1 MTVNHLVAGSNPAK
15 AAKERVYMTKEL
27 RKKEKIEFLLN
38 KMRTEPMS
46 RHNMADAVNMS
57 VKSVCKYITEMRFF
71 KKIYIHKYQRTTG
84 QFTVFYMTGN
94 APDAPKPLAYTPE
107 EFNKRFKLKAREATR
122 KPTRVVIR
130 PDYAAAWLFNPIN
143 HDL

>member
-1 MTVNHLVAGSNPAK
+1 
-15 AAKERVYMTKEL
+15 MTKEL

-71 KKIYIHKYQRTTG
+71 KKIHIHKYQRTAG

-94 APDAPKPLAYTPE
+94 APDAEKPLAYTQE
-107 EFNKRFKLKAREATR
+107 EFNKRFKLKVREATR
-122 KPTRVVIR
+122 RPTKVVVR